1 MYPSHWH
8 PGDRLASTKK
18 HTQHIHAHT
27 IIQVTYYVVTFPVE
41 YKVNIHYYSMDVV
54 NLQKEEPEPRREE
67 KRREEK
73 RRGRE
78 GEEKRREEKRGE
90 EKRS

>member
-1 MYPSHWH
+1 MCVCVCV
-8 PGDRLASTKK
+8 
-18 HTQHIHAHT
+18 HAHT

-67 KRREEK
+67 KRGEEK
-73 RRGRE
+73 GKRRRR
-78 GEEKRREEKRGE
+78 EEKRREERRRE
-90 EKRS
+90 EKLRYVPEGLAQTP